1 MAVKLKKG
9 QKFCPGCQKP
19 IAAVSRSH
27 DKEDGGCGW
36 VKEVF
41 EFSDKTSE
49 KLKEVC
55 LDCQREGASTSDIIT
70 AVKELNRGAGRGRM
84 AVDRLVEKG
93 LDIDALIAHLQAKKA
108 EADR

>member
-1 MAVKLKKG
+1 MAIKLKKG
-9 QKFCPGCQKP
+9 QKLCPKCGKA

-27 DKEDGGCGW
+27 EDCGW
-36 VKEVF
+36 EKEVF
-41 EFSDKTSE
+41 EFSDDTTE
-49 KLKEVC
+49 KLKDVC
-55 LDCQREGASTSDIIT
+55 LACQREGATTSDIIT

-108 EADR
+108 EAEK